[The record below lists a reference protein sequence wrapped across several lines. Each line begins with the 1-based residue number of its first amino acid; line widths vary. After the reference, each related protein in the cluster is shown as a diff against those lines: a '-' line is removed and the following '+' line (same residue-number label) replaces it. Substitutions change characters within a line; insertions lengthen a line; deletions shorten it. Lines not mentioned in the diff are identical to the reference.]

1 MDSGLSKFGFKRKT
15 YSEILE
21 DMEARAKELFGESVN
36 LSERSPLGMFLQ
48 TIAWELSNVREEIEN
63 SYYNSSALNAV
74 GQALDDIVNNFGRR
88 RFDGVKARGTIKIIG
103 DEGTT
108 VNAGFIVGTRDG
120 LLFDTTES
128 VTIPAE
134 GEVTIEIEAKEIGTE
149 YNIPAETITE
159 IINPMA
165 GVREI
170 INEEPTTGGADIE
183 TDEQLR
189 FRHLEALREPTTG
202 DNAAQYKVWARE
214 VKGVGNVKV
223 LPTTPTKGYVT
234 IAITDSNN
242 QPADT
247 ELMSEVFEYIDKL
260 RPINAG
266 IYVESATAKPIDI
279 SASVRLA
286 DGYNIQDVQNRFI
299 DAIEEYF
306 SNISLVESY
315 VSYAQVGK
323 LLLET
328 RGVIDYD
335 NLTLNGNVANVELGN
350 IEVPILGDIV
360 LGVV

>member
-1 MDSGLSKFGFKRKT
+1 MDSGLSKFGFRRKA

-21 DMEARAKELFGESVN
+21 DMGARAKELFGESVN

-48 TIAWELSNVREEIEN
+48 TIAWELSNVWEEIEN
-63 SYYNSSALNAV
+63 SYYNGSALTAV

-108 VNAGFIVGTRDG
+108 VNAGFVVGTRDG
-120 LLFDTTES
+120 LLFETTKDI
-128 VTIPAE
+128 TIPAE
-134 GEVTIEIEAKEIGTE
+134 GEVTVEIEAKEIGTE

-189 FRHLEALREPTTG
+189 FRHLEALREPATG

-234 IAITDSNN
+234 IVITDSNN
-242 QPADT
+242 QPADA
-247 ELMSEVFEYIDKL
+247 ELINEVFEYIDKL
-260 RPINAG
+260 RPVNAG
-266 IYVESATAKPIDI
+266 IYVEPAVAKPIDI

-350 IEVPILGDIV
+350 IEVPTLGDIV

>member
-1 MDSGLSKFGFKRKT
+1 MDSGLSKFGFRRKT
-15 YSEILE
+15 YNEILE

-48 TIAWELSNVREEIEN
+48 TIAWEISNVWEEIEN
-63 SYYNSSALNAV
+63 SYYNGSALNAV

-88 RFDGVKARGTIKIIG
+88 RFVGVKARGTIKIIG

-108 VNAGFIVGTRDG
+108 INAGFVVGTRDG
-120 LLFDTTES
+120 LLFETTKG

-134 GEVTIEIEAKEIGTE
+134 GEVTVEIEAKEIGTR
-149 YNIPAETITE
+149 YNVPAETITE
-159 IINPMA
+159 IINPTA
-165 GVREI
+165 GVREV
-170 INEEPTTGGADIE
+170 INEVPTTGGADIE
-183 TDEQLR
+183 TDDQLR
-189 FRHLEALREPTTG
+189 IRHFQALREPTTG
-202 DNAAQYKVWARE
+202 DNIAQYRVWAKE

-234 IAITDSNN
+234 IVITDSNN

-247 ELMSEVFEYIDKL
+247 ELINEVFEYIEKV
-260 RPINAG
+260 RPVNAG
-266 IYVESATAKPIDI
+266 IYVESATAKPINI

-286 DGYNIQDVQNRFI
+286 DGYNIQDVQERFI
-299 DAIEEYF
+299 GAIEEYF
-306 SNISLVESY
+306 SNIALVESY
-315 VSYAQVGK
+315 VSYAQVGR

-350 IEVPILGDIV
+350 VEVPTLGDIV